1 MGFRGCQL
9 DVHGLVAPQAMDQR
23 DKEAVQGR
31 ILAGQQP
38 SGVGRL
44 FAFEHRGAGPY
55 RWRRRFAT
63 RRGRARTSGL
73 LRMRLSFHAVSQVR
87 K

>member
-1 MGFRGCQL
+1 
-9 DVHGLVAPQAMDQR
+9 MDQW

-31 ILAGQQP
+31 ILAGEQP
-38 SGVGRL
+38 SCAGRL
-44 FAFEHRGAGPY
+44 FAFEYCGAGHYAGAVSLP
-55 RWRRRFAT
+55 
-63 RRGRARTSGL
+63 RAVEGANSTSGL